1 MIYITGDTHGN
12 VDFDYLKDYFNNRF
26 VNENDYLIIL
36 GDAGIVWSEKENFID
51 DYAMLGLNVLF
62 IDGNHE
68 NFELLNRFPIVT
80 FNGAKCH
87 KLYEN
92 VYHIMRGEIIKLN
105 NKTFFCMG
113 GARSIDKIYRIENIS
128 WWKEEDIGFNDIE
141 NGLSNLKNVHNT
153 VDYVLTHCAPT
164 SIINKMFNYKQDNN
178 TKILEKFKEIIN
190 FKYWYFGHYHE
201 NKKYDN
207 FEVLYRRIIILNDE
221 TI

>member
-36 GDAGIVWSEKENFID
+36 GDAGIVWSGKENFID

-113 GARSIDKIYRIENIS
+113 GARSIDKVYRIENIS

-141 NGLSNLKNVHNT
+141 NGLSNLKNVQNT

-178 TKILEKFKEIIN
+178 IKILEKFKEIIN

-201 NKKYDN
+201 NKKYNN

>member
-141 NGLSNLKNVHNT
+141 NGLANLKNVHNT

>member
-51 DYAMLGLNVLF
+51 DYAMLGLIVLF

-68 NFELLNRFPIVT
+68 NFELLNRFPTVI

-141 NGLSNLKNVHNT
+141 NGLANLKNVQNT

>member
-36 GDAGIVWSEKENFID
+36 GDAGIVWSGKENFID

-113 GARSIDKIYRIENIS
+113 GARSIDKVYRIENIS

-141 NGLSNLKNVHNT
+141 NGLSNLKNVQNT

-201 NKKYDN
+201 NKKYNN

>member
-51 DYAMLGLNVLF
+51 DYAMLGLIVLF

-68 NFELLNRFPIVT
+68 NFELLNRFPVVT

-141 NGLSNLKNVHNT
+141 NGLANLKNVQNT

>member
-26 VNENDYLIIL
+26 VNENDFLIIL

-68 NFELLNRFPIVT
+68 NFELLNRFPVVT

-141 NGLSNLKNVHNT
+141 NGLANLKNVQNT